1 MNKEIFYTKIK
12 SKVQE
17 NFLKGSD
24 YELSKK
30 ELASIVFELF
40 QETNRKPETKI
51 EIEAKFVQTKY
62 GIFSLNWQF
71 FFSIYTFKKKT
82 WNNQLAV
89 YKDLPLRKKEKVY
102 MPRQNIHHIK
112 LRNIM

>member
-1 MNKEIFYTKIK
+1 MKMNVDVQIYYKKIIDFFENNPNQLQVLIGDMNKEIFYTKIK

-30 ELASIVFELF
+30 ELVDIVFELF
-40 QETNRKPETKI
+40 QETNHKLETKI

-62 GIFSLNWQF
+62 GIFSLN
-71 FFSIYTFKKKT
+71 
-82 WNNQLAV
+82 
-89 YKDLPLRKKEKVY
+89 
-102 MPRQNIHHIK
+102 
-112 LRNIM
+112 

>member
-1 MNKEIFYTKIK
+1 MNIDVHIYYKKIIDFFEKNPNQLHVLIGDMSKEIFYTKIK

-30 ELASIVFELF
+30 ELVDIVFELF
-40 QETNRKPETKI
+40 QETNHKLETKI

-62 GIFSLNWQF
+62 GIFSLN
-71 FFSIYTFKKKT
+71 
-82 WNNQLAV
+82 
-89 YKDLPLRKKEKVY
+89 
-102 MPRQNIHHIK
+102 
-112 LRNIM
+112 

>member
-1 MNKEIFYTKIK
+1 MKMNVDVQIYYKKIIDFFENNPNQLHVLIGDMSKEIFYTKIK

-17 NFLKGSD
+17 NFLNGSD

-40 QETNRKPETKI
+40 QETNYKPETKI

-62 GIFSLNWQF
+62 GIFSLN
-71 FFSIYTFKKKT
+71 
-82 WNNQLAV
+82 
-89 YKDLPLRKKEKVY
+89 
-102 MPRQNIHHIK
+102 
-112 LRNIM
+112 